1 MLDEQHIRDVVIGC
15 FKSVILA
22 ESRYYRTRLR
32 PHKPS
37 GKQLAL
43 SSIYWPSLSMIEHPN
58 GFRPFP
64 YAKSRL
70 NNLGVDTRK
79 IDSPVVSRAMKSSVN
94 MGYYQKRS
102 EKRCSKEGLPGRNVV
117 YMESSLVSNL
127 KKLVT
132 TLKPRSI
139 IYRTLS
145 RSSILERYLRVFNYV
160 DLFRRLRIKVE
171 DAITNKRAYSVEQL
185 QEDEINEFAKGYIK
199 DQKFLRQKSIKE
211 IFSFVCKFSLNELID
226 RHNSWYSDKRYT
238 RFFIE
243 GGIAFNEVNVIIPT
257 W

>member
-1 MLDEQHIRDVVIGC
+1 
-15 FKSVILA
+15 
-22 ESRYYRTRLR
+22 
-32 PHKPS
+32 
-37 GKQLAL
+37 
-43 SSIYWPSLSMIEHPN
+43 
-58 GFRPFP
+58 
-64 YAKSRL
+64 
-70 NNLGVDTRK
+70 
-79 IDSPVVSRAMKSSVN
+79 
-94 MGYYQKRS
+94 
-102 EKRCSKEGLPGRNVV
+102 
-117 YMESSLVSNL
+117 MESSLVSNL

-145 RSSILERYLRVFNYV
+145 RSSILERYLRVLNYV
-160 DLFRRLRIKVE
+160 DLIRRRRIKVE
-171 DAITNKRAYSVEQL
+171 DAITNKRAYSVEPL

>member
-1 MLDEQHIRDVVIGC
+1 M
-15 FKSVILA
+15 LA
-22 ESRYYRTRLR
+22 ETRYCRNRLR
-32 PHKPS
+32 PRKPS

-43 SSIYWPSLSMIEHPN
+43 SSIYWPSLSMIDHPN

-79 IDSPVVSRAMKSSVN
+79 VDPPVVTRAMRSSLSI
-94 MGYYQKRS
+94 GYYQKRG
-102 EKRCSKEGLPGRNVV
+102 EKSIKEGLPGRNIV
-117 YMESSLVSNL
+117 YRETSLVSNL

-139 IYRTLS
+139 IYRTLA
-145 RSSILERYLRVFNYV
+145 RSNILERYLRVLNYV
-160 DLFRRLRIKVE
+160 DLIRRRHIKVK
-171 DAITNKRAYSVEQL
+171 DAITNKRAYSMEPL
-185 QEDEINEFAKGYIK
+185 QEGEINDFAKGYIE

-211 IFSFVCKFSLNELID
+211 IFSFVCKISRNELVD
-226 RHNSWYSDKRYT
+226 RHNSWYSDKRYI
-238 RFFIE
+238 RFFID
-243 GGIAFNEVNVIIPT
+243 GGIAYSEVNVIFPT